1 MKAVRLS
8 VDLLP
13 DYDIGLQTRV
23 PIMIREEELQEDYHY
38 HIDQGSKLRAI
49 SRHRR
54 LTIVRG
60 E

>member
-1 MKAVRLS
+1 MTIHGISIHYNVESA
-8 VDLLP
+8 P
-13 DYDIGLQTRV
+13 NLQV
-23 PIMIREEELQEDYHY
+23 ASFAENSILISPWIRKIFQN
-38 HIDQGSKLRAI
+38 QGSKLGAI